1 MNNGETLGIKSWRPL
16 KLTKTKCGQLK
27 IIYTKKD
34 GVVNLAQPR
43 ESQRLS
49 ALQNNS
55 KNQEKNDIRELER
68 QERGNNPLVWA
79 SIVLA
84 KDVLN
89 GRQITQAKYC
99 ITLKRILKIESIY
112 GRKGLN

>member
-1 MNNGETLGIKSWRPL
+1 MPVVTEAKTLIEAIENAKNEL
-16 KLTKTKCGQLK
+16 KTEK

-89 GRQITQAKYC
+89 GRQITQAKYYL
-99 ITLKRILKIESIY
+99 TLKRILKIESIY
-112 GRKGLN
+112 GGKGLN

>member
-43 ESQRLS
+43 ESQRFS

-55 KNQEKNDIRELER
+55 KNQEKNNIRELER
-68 QERGNNPLVWA
+68 QERGNNPLFLRFN
-79 SIVLA
+79 SI
-84 KDVLN
+84 
-89 GRQITQAKYC
+89 G
-99 ITLKRILKIESIY
+99 
-112 GRKGLN
+112 